1 MIINIKYD
9 IISIIIINTRN
20 KVKFIIKIL
29 KDFPAYLWSGWGA
42 IASIFLF
49 IAFWDVGNQIYGDL
63 VLPSP
68 LNTFETLVLM
78 LQDESVWVE
87 INTTLYRASVGFG
100 LSLLLGSVL
109 GLIAGF
115 FATASMMSRPIV
127 TILVGMPPI
136 AWIVLAM
143 IWFGMGD
150 ETVIF
155 TVIIASFP
163 IIFVG
168 ALQGTR
174 TLDGDLKEMADS
186 FKLPWHMKFI
196 DVYFPHIFSYIFPA
210 WVSGLGMAWKIV
222 IMAEL
227 LATSD
232 GMGASLAVARSQLD
246 TPTALALVVIMI
258 GSLMF
263 IEYIILEPIKREV
276 ELWRS

>member
-1 MIINIKYD
+1 M
-9 IISIIIINTRN
+9 
-20 KVKFIIKIL
+20 KFALKIL
-29 KDFPAYLWSGWGA
+29 KDFPAFLWSGWGA
-42 IASIFLF
+42 VASILLF
-49 IAFWDVGNQIYGDL
+49 IALWDVGNQVYGNL

-68 LNTFETLVLM
+68 LETFKTLDAM
-78 LQDESVWVE
+78 LHDEAVIAE
-87 INTTLYRASVGFG
+87 IETTLYRSSIGFG
-100 LSLLLGSVL
+100 VALVL
-109 GLIAGF
+109 GTALGLLAGF

-155 TVIIASFP
+155 TVTVASFP

-174 TLDGDLKEMADS
+174 TLDGDLKEMAQS
-186 FKLPWHMKFI
+186 FHFPWHMRFF
-196 DVYFPHIFSYIFPA
+196 DVYFPHIFSYVFPA
-210 WVSGLGMAWKIV
+210 WVSALGMAWKIV

-227 LATSD
+227 LATSN
-232 GMGASLAVARSQLD
+232 GIGASLATARSQLD
-246 TPTALALVVIMI
+246 TPTALSIVVIMI

-276 ELWRS
+276 ELWRD

>member
-1 MIINIKYD
+1 M
-9 IISIIIINTRN
+9 
-20 KVKFIIKIL
+20 KFAFKIL
-29 KDFPAYLWSGWGA
+29 KDFPGYLWSGWGS
-42 IASIFLF
+42 IAAIFLF
-49 IAFWDVGNQIYGDL
+49 IALWDVGNQLYGNL

-68 LNTFETLVLM
+68 LETFKTLWLM
-78 LQDESVWVE
+78 LNDSEVITE
-87 INTTLYRASVGFG
+87 INITLYRAAVGFG
-100 LSLLLGSVL
+100 ISLALGSVL
-109 GLIAGF
+109 GLLAGF
-115 FATASMMSRPIV
+115 FVTASMMSRPIV

-155 TVIIASFP
+155 TVIVASFP
-163 IIFVG
+163 IVFVG

-186 FKLPWHMKFI
+186 FNLPWHMKFV

-246 TPTALALVVIMI
+246 TPTALAIVVIMI

-263 IEYIILEPIKREV
+263 MEYIILEPIKREV
-276 ELWRS
+276 ELWRD

>member
-1 MIINIKYD
+1 M
-9 IISIIIINTRN
+9 
-20 KVKFIIKIL
+20 VKFLLKIL
-29 KDFPAYLWSGWGA
+29 KDFPSYLWSGWSS
-42 IASIFLF
+42 IASILLF
-49 IAFWDVGNQIYGDL
+49 IALWDLGNQLYGDL

-68 LNTFETLVLM
+68 LTTFETLAHM
-78 LQDESVWVE
+78 LKSQNIIDQ
-87 INTTLYRASVGFG
+87 INTTLYRAFVGFG
-100 LSLLLGSVL
+100 LSLLFGTML
-109 GLIAGF
+109 GLLAGF

-127 TILVGMPPI
+127 TFLVGMPPI

-155 TVIIASFP
+155 TVIVASFP

-174 TLDGDLKEMADS
+174 TLDGELKEMAEA
-186 FKLPWHMKFI
+186 FNLPWHMKFL
-196 DVYFPHIFSYIFPA
+196 DVYFAHIFSYVFPA

-222 IMAEL
+222 VMAEL

-232 GMGASLAVARSQLD
+232 GIGATLAVARSQLD
-246 TPTALALVVIMI
+246 TPSALALVVIMI

-263 IEYIILEPIKREV
+263 IEYVILEPIKREV
-276 ELWRS
+276 EAWRD

>member
-1 MIINIKYD
+1 M
-9 IISIIIINTRN
+9 
-20 KVKFIIKIL
+20 KFTLKIL

-42 IASIFLF
+42 IASILLF
-49 IAFWDVGNQIYGDL
+49 IALWDMGNQIYGNL

-68 LNTFETLVLM
+68 LETFATLVAM
-78 LQDESVWVE
+78 LGDEMVIAE
-87 INTTLYRASVGFG
+87 IKTTLYRASIGFG
-100 LSLLLGSVL
+100 ISLVVGSFFGLL
-109 GLIAGF
+109 AGF

-155 TVIIASFP
+155 TVIVASFP

-186 FKLPWHMKFI
+186 FKLPWHMKFF
-196 DVYFPHIFSYIFPA
+196 DVYFPHIFSYVFPA

-222 IMAEL
+222 VMAEL
-227 LATSD
+227 LATSN
-232 GMGASLAVARSQLD
+232 GIGASLAVARSQLD

-263 IEYIILEPIKREV
+263 VEYIILEPIKREV

>member
-1 MIINIKYD
+1 MN
-9 IISIIIINTRN
+9 
-20 KVKFIIKIL
+20 FIIKII
-29 KDFPAYLWSGWGA
+29 KEFPAYLWSGWSS
-42 IASIFLF
+42 IASILLF
-49 IAFWDVGNQIYGDL
+49 IAFWDMGNQIYGNL

-68 LNTFETLVLM
+68 LETFKTLLTM
-78 LQDESVWVE
+78 LQDENVWTE
-87 INTTLYRASVGFG
+87 INITLYRASIGFG
-100 LSLLLGSVL
+100 LSLLFGSVL
-109 GLIAGF
+109 GLLAGF
-115 FATASMMSRPIV
+115 FATTSMMSRPIV

-155 TVIIASFP
+155 TIIVASFP

-174 TLDGDLKEMADS
+174 TLDGNLKEMAES
-186 FKLPWHMKFI
+186 FHLPWYMKFFDI
-196 DVYFPHIFSYIFPA
+196 YFPHIFSYIFPA

-232 GMGASLAVARSQLD
+232 GMGALLSVSRSQLD
-246 TPTALALVVIMI
+246 TPTALALVTIMI
-258 GSLMF
+258 SSLMF
-263 IEYIILEPIKREV
+263 IEYIILEPIKKEV
-276 ELWRS
+276 ELWRD

>member
-1 MIINIKYD
+1 L
-9 IISIIIINTRN
+9 
-20 KVKFIIKIL
+20 KFIIKIL

-42 IASIFLF
+42 VASIFLF
-49 IAFWDVGNQIYGDL
+49 ITFWDVGNQVYGNL

-68 LNTFETLVLM
+68 LETFQTLAIM
-78 LQDESVWVE
+78 LQDDALLAE

-100 LSLLLGSVL
+100 ISLLFGSLL
-109 GLIAGF
+109 GLLAGF
-115 FATASMMSRPIV
+115 FVTASIMSRPIV

-155 TVIIASFP
+155 TVIVASFP

-174 TLDGDLKEMADS
+174 TLDGDLKEMAKS
-186 FKLPWHMKFI
+186 FKLPWHMKFL
-196 DVYFPHIFSYIFPA
+196 DVYFPHIFSYVFPA
-210 WVSGLGMAWKIV
+210 WVSALGMSWKIV
-222 IMAEL
+222 VMAEL

-232 GMGASLAVARSQLD
+232 GIGASLAVARSQLD
-246 TPTALALVVIMI
+246 TPAALALVVIMI

-276 ELWRS
+276 ELWRN

>member
-1 MIINIKYD
+1 M
-9 IISIIIINTRN
+9 
-20 KVKFIIKIL
+20 KFALKIL

-42 IASIFLF
+42 VASILLF
-49 IAFWDVGNQIYGDL
+49 IAIWDMGNQIYGDL

-68 LNTFETLVLM
+68 LETFKTLNLM
-78 LQDESVWVE
+78 LHDDNVINE
-87 INTTLYRASVGFG
+87 IKTTLYRSSIGFSI
-100 LSLLLGSVL
+100 SLLFGTAL
-109 GLIAGF
+109 GLLAGF

-155 TVIIASFP
+155 TVIVASFP

-174 TLDGDLKEMADS
+174 TLDGDLKEMAQS
-186 FKLPWHMKFI
+186 FNFPWHMKFL
-196 DVYFPHIFSYIFPA
+196 DVYFPHIFSYVFPA
-210 WVSGLGMAWKIV
+210 WVSALGMAWKIV

-232 GMGASLAVARSQLD
+232 GIGATLATARSQLD
-246 TPTALALVVIMI
+246 TPTALSIVVIMI

-276 ELWRS
+276 ELWRD

>member
-1 MIINIKYD
+1 M
-9 IISIIIINTRN
+9 
-20 KVKFIIKIL
+20 KFALKIL
-29 KDFPAYLWSGWGA
+29 KEFPAYLWSGWGA
-42 IASIFLF
+42 LASIFLF
-49 IAFWDVGNQIYGDL
+49 IAFWDMGNQLYGDL

-68 LNTFETLVLM
+68 LETFQTLALM
-78 LQDESVWVE
+78 LQDPTVIEE
-87 INTTLYRASVGFG
+87 INITLYRASMGFG
-100 LSLLLGSVL
+100 LSLVLGSAL
-109 GLIAGF
+109 GLLAGF

-155 TVIIASFP
+155 TVVVASFP
-163 IIFVG
+163 IVFVG
-168 ALQGTR
+168 ALQGAR
-174 TLDGDLKEMADS
+174 TLDDDLKEMAES
-186 FKLPWHMKFI
+186 FNLPWHMKFM
-196 DVYFPHIFSYIFPA
+196 DVYFPHLFGYLFPA

-222 IMAEL
+222 VMAEL

-232 GMGASLAVARSQLD
+232 GIGASLAVARSQLD

-258 GSLMF
+258 ASLMF

-276 ELWRS
+276 ELWRD

>member
-1 MIINIKYD
+1 M
-9 IISIIIINTRN
+9 
-20 KVKFIIKIL
+20 KFALKIL

-42 IASIFLF
+42 VASILLF
-49 IAFWDVGNQIYGDL
+49 IALWDVGNQVWGDL

-68 LNTFETLVLM
+68 LETFKTLNLM
-78 LQDESVWVE
+78 FQDDAVIAE
-87 INTTLYRASVGFG
+87 IQTTLYRASFGFG
-100 LSLLLGSVL
+100 IALLLGTAL

-155 TVIIASFP
+155 TVIVASFP

-174 TLDGDLKEMADS
+174 TLDGDLKEMAES
-186 FKLPWHMKFI
+186 FNFPWHMRFF
-196 DVYFPHIFSYIFPA
+196 DVYFPHIFSYVFPA

-227 LATSD
+227 LATSN
-232 GMGASLAVARSQLD
+232 GIGASLAVARSQLD
-246 TPTALALVVIMI
+246 TPTALSIVVIMI
-258 GSLMF
+258 ASLMF

-276 ELWRS
+276 ELWRD

>member
-1 MIINIKYD
+1 
-9 IISIIIINTRN
+9 
-20 KVKFIIKIL
+20 VKFALKIL

-49 IAFWDVGNQIYGDL
+49 IATWDMGNQIYGDL

-68 LNTFETLVLM
+68 LETFQTLTLM
-78 LQDESVWVE
+78 LQDPEVITE
-87 INTTLYRASVGFG
+87 INTTLYRASIGFG
-100 LSLLLGSVL
+100 LSLLIGSAL
-109 GLIAGF
+109 GLLAGF
-115 FATASMMSRPIV
+115 FVTASMMSRPIV

-155 TVIIASFP
+155 TVIVASFP

-174 TLDGDLKEMADS
+174 TLDGDLKEMARS
-186 FKLPWHMKFI
+186 FNLPWYMKFF
-196 DVYFPHIFSYIFPA
+196 DVYFPHIFSYVFPA

-232 GMGASLAVARSQLD
+232 GVGASLAVARSQLD
-246 TPTALALVVIMI
+246 TPTALSIVVIMI
-258 GSLMF
+258 ASLMF

-276 ELWRS
+276 ELWRN

>member
-1 MIINIKYD
+1 M
-9 IISIIIINTRN
+9 
-20 KVKFIIKIL
+20 KFILKIL
-29 KDFPAYLWSGWGA
+29 KNLPAYLWSGWGA
-42 IASIFLF
+42 IASILLF
-49 IAFWDVGNQIYGDL
+49 IAFWDIGNQIYGNL

-68 LNTFETLVLM
+68 LETFKTLYAM
-78 LQDESVWVE
+78 LHSQDVWE
-87 INTTLYRASVGFG
+87 QIDITLYRASVGFG
-100 LSLLLGSVL
+100 LSLLFGSVL

-115 FATASMMSRPIV
+115 FATASMMSRPVV

-155 TVIIASFP
+155 TILVASFP

-186 FKLPWHMKFI
+186 FHLPWHMKFI

-232 GMGASLAVARSQLD
+232 GLGASLAVARSQLD

>member
-1 MIINIKYD
+1 MKFALKII
-9 IISIIIINTRN
+9 
-20 KVKFIIKIL
+20 

-42 IASIFLF
+42 IATILLF
-49 IAFWDVGNQIYGDL
+49 IAFWDMGNQIYGDL

-68 LNTFETLVLM
+68 LETFKTLNLM
-78 LQDESVWVE
+78 LHDKNIITE
-87 INTTLYRASVGFG
+87 IQTTLYRASIGFG
-100 LSLLLGSVL
+100 LSLLIGTIL
-109 GLIAGF
+109 GLLAGF

-155 TVIIASFP
+155 TVIVASFP

-174 TLDGDLKEMADS
+174 TLDGDLKEMAES
-186 FKLPWHMKFI
+186 FKLPWHMKFF
-196 DVYFPHIFSYIFPA
+196 DVYFPHIFSYVFPA

-227 LATSD
+227 LATST
-232 GMGASLAVARSQLD
+232 GIGASLSIARSQLD
-246 TPTALALVVIMI
+246 TPTALAIVVIMI

-276 ELWRS
+276 ELWRD

>member
-1 MIINIKYD
+1 M
-9 IISIIIINTRN
+9 
-20 KVKFIIKIL
+20 KFLLKIL

-42 IASIFLF
+42 VASILLF
-49 IAFWDVGNQIYGDL
+49 IALWDTGNQIYGDL

-68 LNTFETLVLM
+68 LETFQTLFLM
-78 LQDESVWVE
+78 LNDEFVITE
-87 INTTLYRASVGFG
+87 IKTTLYRASLGFG
-100 LSLLLGSVL
+100 ISLVIGSFFGLL
-109 GLIAGF
+109 AGF
-115 FATASMMSRPIV
+115 FATASIMSRPIV

-155 TVIIASFP
+155 TVIVASFP

-186 FKLPWHMKFI
+186 FNLPWHMKFF
-196 DVYFPHIFSYIFPA
+196 DVYFPHIFSYVFPA

-222 IMAEL
+222 VMAEL

-232 GMGASLAVARSQLD
+232 GIGASLAVARSQLD
-246 TPTALALVVIMI
+246 TPTALGLVVIMI
-258 GSLMF
+258 SSLMF
-263 IEYIILEPIKREV
+263 VEYIILEPIKREV
-276 ELWRS
+276 ELWRN

>member
-1 MIINIKYD
+1 MLN
-9 IISIIIINTRN
+9 S
-20 KVKFIIKIL
+20 IIKII

-42 IASIFLF
+42 IASILLF
-49 IAFWDVGNQIYGDL
+49 VACWDVGNQVYGDL

-68 LNTFETLVLM
+68 LETFKTLELM
-78 LQDESVWVE
+78 LQDEMVWEE
-87 INTTLYRASVGFG
+87 INVTIYRAFVGFG
-100 LSLLLGSVL
+100 ISLLFGSIL
-109 GLIAGF
+109 GLLAGF

-155 TVIIASFP
+155 TVFISSFP

-168 ALQGTR
+168 ALQGAR
-174 TLDGDLKEMADS
+174 TLDGDLKQMADS
-186 FKLPWHMKFI
+186 FNFSWKMKFI
-196 DVYFPHIFSYIFPA
+196 DVYFPHIFSYVFPA

-222 IMAEL
+222 VMAEL
-227 LATSD
+227 LATSN
-232 GMGASLAVARSQLD
+232 GIGASLAVARSQLD
-246 TPTALALVVIMI
+246 TPTALALVTIMI

-276 ELWRS
+276 EQWRS

>member
-1 MIINIKYD
+1 MN
-9 IISIIIINTRN
+9 
-20 KVKFIIKIL
+20 FALKIL

-49 IAFWDVGNQIYGDL
+49 IATWDMGNQIYGDL

-68 LNTFETLVLM
+68 LETFQTLFAM
-78 LQDESVWVE
+78 LQDEEVLGE
-87 INTTLYRASVGFG
+87 INTTLYRASMGFG
-100 LSLLLGSVL
+100 ISLLLGSAL

-115 FATASMMSRPIV
+115 FVTASMMSRPIV

-155 TVIIASFP
+155 TVIVASFP
-163 IIFVG
+163 IMFVG

-174 TLDGDLKEMADS
+174 TLDGDLKEMAES
-186 FKLPWHMKFI
+186 FKLPWHMKFF
-196 DVYFPHIFSYIFPA
+196 DVYFPHIFSYVFPA
-210 WVSGLGMAWKIV
+210 WVSGLGMSWKIV

-232 GMGASLAVARSQLD
+232 GIGASLAVARSQLD
-246 TPTALALVVIMI
+246 TPTALSIVVIMI
-258 GSLMF
+258 ASLMF

-276 ELWRS
+276 ELWRD

>member
-1 MIINIKYD
+1 M
-9 IISIIIINTRN
+9 
-20 KVKFIIKIL
+20 KFALKIL
-29 KDFPAYLWSGWGA
+29 KDFPAFLWSGWGA
-42 IASIFLF
+42 ISSILLF
-49 IAFWDVGNQIYGDL
+49 IALWDMGNQVYGDL

-68 LNTFETLVLM
+68 LETFKTLHAM
-78 LQDESVWVE
+78 LNDDSVIAE
-87 INTTLYRASVGFG
+87 IKTTLYRSSVGFG
-100 LSLLLGSVL
+100 ISLLFGTAL
-109 GLIAGF
+109 GLLAGF

-155 TVIIASFP
+155 TVIVASFP

-174 TLDGDLKEMADS
+174 TLDGDLKEMAKS
-186 FKLPWHMKFI
+186 FNFPWHMKFL
-196 DVYFPHIFSYIFPA
+196 DVYFPHIFSYVFPA
-210 WVSGLGMAWKIV
+210 WVSALGMAWKIV

-232 GMGASLAVARSQLD
+232 GIGASLATARSQLD
-246 TPTALALVVIMI
+246 TPTALAIVSIMI

-276 ELWRS
+276 ELWRD

>member
-1 MIINIKYD
+1 M
-9 IISIIIINTRN
+9 
-20 KVKFIIKIL
+20 KFALKIL

-49 IAFWDVGNQIYGDL
+49 IATWDMGNQLYGDL
-63 VLPSP
+63 VLPAP
-68 LNTFETLVLM
+68 LETFQTLVMM
-78 LQDESVWVE
+78 LSDEDVLYE
-87 INTTLYRASVGFG
+87 INITMYRAFIGFG
-100 LSLLLGSVL
+100 ISLVIGSVL
-109 GLIAGF
+109 GLLAGF
-115 FATASMMSRPIV
+115 FATTSMMSRPIV

-155 TVIIASFP
+155 TVIISSFP

-168 ALQGTR
+168 ALQGAR
-174 TLDGDLKEMADS
+174 TLEDDLKEMADS
-186 FKLPWHMKFI
+186 FKLPWHMKFF
-196 DVYFPHIFSYIFPA
+196 DVYFPHIFSYVFPA
-210 WVSGLGMAWKIV
+210 WVSGLGMSWKIV

-232 GMGASLAVARSQLD
+232 GIGASLAVARSQLD
-246 TPTALALVVIMI
+246 TPTALAIVVIMI
-258 GSLMF
+258 ASLMF

-276 ELWRS
+276 ELWRD

>member
-1 MIINIKYD
+1 M
-9 IISIIIINTRN
+9 
-20 KVKFIIKIL
+20 KFALKIL
-29 KDFPAYLWSGWGA
+29 KDFPSYLWSGWGA
-42 IASIFLF
+42 IASILLF
-49 IAFWDVGNQIYGDL
+49 IAFWDMGNQIYGDL
-63 VLPSP
+63 VLPAP
-68 LNTFETLVLM
+68 LETFQTLIAM
-78 LQDESVWVE
+78 LQDDAVIDE
-87 INTTLYRASVGFG
+87 IKITLYRASMGFG
-100 LSLLLGSVL
+100 ISLVFGSTL

-155 TVIIASFP
+155 TVVVASFP
-163 IIFVG
+163 IVFVG

-186 FKLPWHMKFI
+186 FALPWHMKFFDI
-196 DVYFPHIFSYIFPA
+196 YFPHLFSYLFPA

-246 TPTALALVVIMI
+246 TPTALAIVVIMI
-258 GSLMF
+258 ASLMF

>member
-1 MIINIKYD
+1 M
-9 IISIIIINTRN
+9 
-20 KVKFIIKIL
+20 KFALKIL

-42 IASIFLF
+42 IASILLF
-49 IAFWDVGNQIYGDL
+49 IALWDMGNQIYGDL

-68 LNTFETLVLM
+68 LETFKTLLAM
-78 LQDESVWVE
+78 LQDESVIEE
-87 INTTLYRASVGFG
+87 IKTTLYRASMGFG
-100 LSLLLGSVL
+100 ISLLLGSIL

-115 FATASMMSRPIV
+115 FATASMMSRPVV

-155 TVIIASFP
+155 TVIVASFP

-174 TLDGDLKEMADS
+174 TLDDDLKQMADS
-186 FKLPWHMKFI
+186 FNLPWHMKFL
-196 DVYFPHIFSYIFPA
+196 DVYFPHIFSYVFPA

-227 LATSD
+227 LATSN